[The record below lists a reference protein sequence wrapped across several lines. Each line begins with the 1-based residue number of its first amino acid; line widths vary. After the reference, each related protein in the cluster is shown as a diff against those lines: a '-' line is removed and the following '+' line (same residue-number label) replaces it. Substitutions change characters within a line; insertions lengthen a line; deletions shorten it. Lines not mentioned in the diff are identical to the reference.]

1 MPRIGLNRDKVLTEA
16 AIVADESGLE
26 ALTLAAVAKR
36 LGVSLPGL
44 YKHIESMDA
53 VHRDL
58 AVQGVRELNSVLALA
73 TAGLAGRD
81 ALHAVADAYRAYA
94 KVHPGLTS
102 ASLRAPDPEDTEH
115 IRVGETAVATLAA
128 ALRDYRLDDA
138 GLVDAVRSLRIV
150 LHGAASLEAAGGFG
164 LAQSVDGTV
173 ARLIDGLDAAFRA
186 WGGESRDRAG

>member
-1 MPRIGLNRDKVLTEA
+1 MPRAGLNREKVLAQA
-16 AIVADESGLE
+16 AVVADEGGLE

-58 AVQGVRELNSVLALA
+58 AVHGVRELTSALALA

-81 ALHAVADAYRAYA
+81 ALHALADAYRAYA
-94 KVHPGLTS
+94 KKHPGLTT
-102 ASLRAPDPEDTEH
+102 AALRAPDPQDEEH
-115 IRVGETAVATLAA
+115 NQVGEAAVATLAA
-128 ALRDYRLDDA
+128 ALRDYRLDGSALIDA
-138 GLVDAVRSLRIV
+138 IRSLRIV
-150 LHGAASLEAAGGFG
+150 LHGAASLESEGGFG

-173 ARLIDGLDAAFRA
+173 ARLVDGLDAAFRT
-186 WGGESRDRAG
+186 WGAELS